1 MCKSMTQ
8 VVISPN
14 WFATPDIVILGFSVI
29 TLLLIAAFSLKFYFF
44 KKKEHKNYLYF
55 AASFLLLAVSFLW
68 KIATDITI
76 YYNIIKTKQVGL
88 FTFTYHTLRAE
99 KILFVIG
106 HFAHYLLM
114 LLGLYILYVVLNR
127 KSTMNHLLILY
138 FIVMTTI
145 FSNFSYFIF
154 HLTAFVLLL
163 GISYRYYLI
172 CKKNKRNLTK
182 LIFIS
187 FSIITASQIL
197 YMFVRLWGNIYAA
210 AQIIQLVGFVLLL
223 VAFIWVLKNGKKKSN
238 RHNKR
243 HA

>member
-1 MCKSMTQ
+1 MTQ
-8 VVISPN
+8 VVISPD
-14 WFATPDIVILGFSVI
+14 WFASKDIIILGFSII
-29 TLLLIAAFSLKFYFF
+29 TLLLIAAFSLRFYFF
-44 KKKEHKNYLYF
+44 KKKEHKSYLYF

-76 YYNIIKTKQVGL
+76 YYNLIKTKQIGL
-88 FTFTYHTLRAE
+88 FTITYQTVRAE
-99 KILFVIG
+99 KVLFVAG

-163 GISYRYYLI
+163 GISFRYYLI
-172 CKKNKRNLTK
+172 CRKNKRKATRM
-182 LIFIS
+182 IFTS
-187 FSIITASQIL
+187 FSIIALSQIL
-197 YMFVRLWGNIYAA
+197 YMFVKLWGNIYVV
-210 AQIIQLVGFVLLL
+210 AQVTQLIGFILLM
-223 VAFIWVLKNGKKKSN
+223 VAFILVLKNGKKKSN
-238 RHNKR
+238 KYNKR